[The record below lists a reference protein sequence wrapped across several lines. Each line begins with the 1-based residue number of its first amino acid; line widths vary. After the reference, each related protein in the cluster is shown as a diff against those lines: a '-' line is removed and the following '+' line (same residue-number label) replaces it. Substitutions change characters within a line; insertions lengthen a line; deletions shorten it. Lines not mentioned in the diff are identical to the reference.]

1 MFFDASGV
9 YAGGMRERIAKA
21 AAVMKS
27 VGVEAL
33 VLTPGADLFYL
44 TGFEH
49 GHAGERL
56 LALVLRA
63 DGKARWIAPAMNV
76 PQVEKRAEAGE
87 TIRGWNDTEWYL
99 TPLKEALAGVKSV
112 AFDEEARAG
121 FVMDLMEVA
130 RPQKLVPSSVI
141 LRGMRIRKDAAE
153 IGMLKRVAR
162 QVDDTIAEAVK
173 FCVAGRSE
181 GEVDEML
188 KAALLKKDAESAI
201 AFTIIAS
208 GENSALPH
216 HETGKRVMTRGDV
229 VILDF
234 GTRGAVPVGGEHS
247 HIYGYQSDITV
258 TCSIGEPADAEAR
271 NVYGIVYA
279 AQQAAIRAVKPGTR
293 CEEIDAAARD
303 VIESAAYGKYFMH
316 RTGHGLG
323 LSGHEPP
330 YLRTGNEETLEE
342 GMVFSIEPGIYL
354 PGRFGVRLEI
364 IATVTADGVELINR
378 GSAAELLVA

>member
-1 MFFDASGV
+1 M
-9 YAGGMRERIAKA
+9 
-21 AAVMKS
+21 
-27 VGVEAL
+27 

-63 DGKARWIAPAMNV
+63 DGTAQWIAPAMNV
-76 PQVEKRAEAGE
+76 PQVEKRAETGE

-130 RPQKLVPSSVI
+130 RPQKLVPSSAI
-141 LRGMRIRKDAAE
+141 LRRIRIRKDAAE
-153 IGMLKRVAR
+153 IAMLKRVAR
-162 QVDDTIAEAVK
+162 QADDTIAEAVK
-173 FCVAGRSE
+173 FCAAGRSE

-188 KAALLKKDAESAI
+188 KASLLKKDAESAI

-216 HETGKRVMTRGDV
+216 HETGKRVMKRGDV

-258 TCSIGEPADAEAR
+258 TCAISEPADAEAR
-271 NVYGIVYA
+271 KVYGIVYA
-279 AQQAAIRAVKPGTR
+279 AQQAAIRAVKPGVR

-303 VIESAAYGKYFMH
+303 MIASAGYGKYFMH

-330 YLRTGNEETLEE
+330 YLRAGNEERLEE

-364 IATVTADGVELINR
+364 IATVTAGGVELINR
-378 GSAAELLVA
+378 GSAGELVVAGK